1 MRFFARCLLL
11 RKLFYRTPPARTT
24 RQVGRAHM
32 AYSLRVGS
40 YGWAQFCKY
49 YVFDPQPQPPYF
61 ARWTCLPACLGG
73 EKFVARV
80 TGAYP
85 LGALNFQKN
94 PRREPRRD
102 PLPGDCNG
110 TANGDCGSRRL
121 FRCRQVRAASE
132 SGKDLS
138 RRGGPR
144 HGGLC
149 ARAFRGG
156 TQTADRSVI
165 RDHPSPP

>member
-40 YGWAQFCKY
+40 YSWAQFCKY
-49 YVFDPQPQPPYF
+49 YVFAPQPQPPYF

-110 TANGDCGSRRL
+110 TANGIVAAAVYSDADKYAPQAKVERTYHAVAGLATVGFALALFAAALKRRIE
-121 FRCRQVRAASE
+121 A
-132 SGKDLS
+132 
-138 RRGGPR
+138 
-144 HGGLC
+144 
-149 ARAFRGG
+149 
-156 TQTADRSVI
+156 
-165 RDHPSPP
+165 